1 MYWEEGVILQ
11 CFFREEKKKK
21 KKGWLLFL
29 EVLAAKLL
37 SGRLCSA
44 EQHTVLGTAKKS
56 FLTEQ
61 NVMIKPGFIRIPTPF
76 MEKIAK
82 FWTNCILFIIFFV
95 ASICLWVEKY

>member
-1 MYWEEGVILQ
+1 MFLQ
-11 CFFREEKKKK
+11 REKKRK

-44 EQHTVLGTAKKS
+44 EQHTGLGIAKKS

-61 NVMIKPGFIRIPTPF
+61 NVVIKPGFIRIPTPF
-76 MEKIAK
+76 M
-82 FWTNCILFIIFFV
+82 
-95 ASICLWVEKY
+95 